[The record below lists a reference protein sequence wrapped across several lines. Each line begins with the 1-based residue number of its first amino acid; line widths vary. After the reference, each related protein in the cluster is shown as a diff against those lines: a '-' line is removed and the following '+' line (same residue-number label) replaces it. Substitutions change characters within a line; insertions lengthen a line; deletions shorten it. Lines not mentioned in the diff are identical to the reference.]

1 MHIKW
6 KAVYT
11 LRLRCIVVASFARFI
26 DPTSLVEN
34 RLSSGFSETVS
45 DPTSSSVAQKQILI
59 RKGSS
64 TPAGSH
70 IAYVQPYPSPKVK
83 RKQGNVYANLTL
95 IVFRDVTW

>member
-1 MHIKW
+1 M
-6 KAVYT
+6 KAVYA

-34 RLSSGFSETVS
+34 RLSSGFPETVS
-45 DPTSSSVAQKQILI
+45 DPTNRHRARLPKQILI

-64 TPAGSH
+64 TPAASH

-95 IVFRDVTW
+95 IVFRDVT